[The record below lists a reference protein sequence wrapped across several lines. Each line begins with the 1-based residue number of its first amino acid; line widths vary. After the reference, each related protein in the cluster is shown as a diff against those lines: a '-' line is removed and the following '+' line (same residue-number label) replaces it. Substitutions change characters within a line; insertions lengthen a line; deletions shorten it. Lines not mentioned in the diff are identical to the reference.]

1 MPIFQAIKKFSI
13 SHLNPSTNDEEKG
26 KTIKENIKKST
37 HLIPPIKVVVYMNY
51 PVPQKKKKI
60 VY

>member
-13 SHLNPSTNDEEKG
+13 SHLNPSANDEEKG

-51 PVPQKKKKI
+51 PVSPDS
-60 VY
+60 

>member
-13 SHLNPSTNDEEKG
+13 SHLNPSTNNEEKG

-51 PVPQKKKKI
+51 PVPPDS
-60 VY
+60 